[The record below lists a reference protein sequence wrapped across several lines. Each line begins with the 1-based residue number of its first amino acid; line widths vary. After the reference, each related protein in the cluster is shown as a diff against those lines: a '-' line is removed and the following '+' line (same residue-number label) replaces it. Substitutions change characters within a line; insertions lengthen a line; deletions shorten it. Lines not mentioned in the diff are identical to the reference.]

1 MEHHSVYRVPCWG
14 PTLIEGGNIGTL
26 GSAPGDRS
34 TTQGNL
40 PPLRECCAF
49 FSRFFFGAKIL
60 YFTILDQKG
69 KIGVPALYRLA
80 GSNMPWNTAR
90 QDDAI

>member
-1 MEHHSVYRVPCWG
+1 MEHHCVYRVPCWG
-14 PTLIEGGNIGTL
+14 PTLIEGANIGTL

-40 PPLRECCAF
+40 PPLRECFAF
-49 FSRFFFGAKIL
+49 FVVFVGAKIL
-60 YFTILDQKG
+60 YFTSFDEKG

-80 GSNMPWNTAR
+80 GSDMPWNTAR